1 MSIYSTIVNTT
12 ITRTTVVYT
21 TIIYTTIVQTIFN
34 RSECWYTKELCSYH
48 IEKEKA
54 QGEGEKEKQGRYK
67 ETRKQIKQIKIT
79 AIVIDQLIKYNSIT
93 ANQYNNYDNN

>member
-67 ETRKQIKQIKIT
+67 ETRKQNKIT

>member
-67 ETRKQIKQIKIT
+67 ETRKQIKIT